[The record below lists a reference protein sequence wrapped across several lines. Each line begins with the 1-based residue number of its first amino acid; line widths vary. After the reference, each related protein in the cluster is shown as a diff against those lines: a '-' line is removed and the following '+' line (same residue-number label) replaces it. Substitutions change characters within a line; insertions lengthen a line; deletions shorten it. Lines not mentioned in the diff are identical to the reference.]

1 MNLPVNKVIYDGNTL
16 IDLSGDTVSPDK
28 LMEGVTAHDK
38 TGAQIVGTATGGGGA
53 TEPYVEETYDSY
65 GNLTGA
71 VLHGHTK
78 VRNTAFSYCSKLA
91 LIFLPDGITTIGY
104 SAFEQCPNLA
114 LSALPDGITSV
125 ENSAFSGCSKL
136 TLTALPAE
144 ITSIGAYA
152 FKGCTGLTAI
162 TFKGTPT
169 TIGMNAFQ
177 GCTNLTTINVPWAEG
192 AVANAPWGATNATIN
207 YNYTEG
213 A

>member
-38 TGAQIVGTATGGGGA
+38 TGAQIVGTATGGGDA

-78 VRNTAFSYCSKLA
+78 VRNTAFFCCSKLA
-91 LIFLPDGITTIGY
+91 LISLPDGITTIGY

>member
-1 MNLPVNKVIYDGNTL
+1 MPVNKVIYDGNTL

-78 VRNTAFSYCSKLA
+78 VRNTAFFCCSKLA